1 MKDYIKKKKRRR
13 KKRKKENGYRRK
25 SIIRAGIETG
35 FSYSRPSR
43 CTVWVPPAR
52 GGGSTRYRL
61 LIYSCRYPRPR
72 LKSAVLHCTTTSIPY
87 YPYPAF
93 HGIRRCDLPSAR
105 LINRR
110 KLNGTFGLNFF
121 HGSKV
126 FSIASSYPFRTFSY
140 LYSRR
145 CINPARSFSS
155 LRRKRRI

>member
-1 MKDYIKKKKRRR
+1 M
-13 KKRKKENGYRRK
+13 
-25 SIIRAGIETG
+25 
-35 FSYSRPSR
+35 
-43 CTVWVPPAR
+43 PPAR

-93 HGIRRCDLPSAR
+93 HGIRRCDLPSPR

-140 LYSRR
+140 LYSWR
-145 CINPARSFSS
+145 CINPARSFSKKAANIVSTCFPFPSGIPFPSIFSAVFQHTSSYHQFS
-155 LRRKRRI
+155 LIRDRE